1 VKFRQLAA
9 FGPLRGAAWALAL
22 GLLAGDPAA
31 AQNTDWNQ
39 VAVPNYS
46 PASVLQGLH
55 QHWTLPRADDFAR
68 QAQGLPV
75 AVKALCEAQAPAGQA
90 LAAARGQWQST
101 AHAWERLS
109 AVAIGPLVARRSQR
123 QIDFSPTRPGLIE
136 KAIESGPGGA
146 QAMERIGTPAKG
158 LPALEWLLWTRPAA
172 PGSAACRYAGEVALD
187 VEREALA
194 LQREFQALAGAD
206 WPAAGPDKLAAGVG
220 ELVNQWV
227 GGLERLRWAQMEKPL
242 RAAKS
247 KGGAPEW
254 PRAASRQTAA
264 SWAAQWEAL
273 RSLGLA
279 TGGAQVPLPGQG
291 LVPLETYLRG
301 KGAPEVADAL
311 AAAGRQAD
319 LRLQKITRGP
329 APAAAAVLEAG
340 RALARLKRVAEGEV
354 APALDVGMGFSDADG
369 D

>member
-1 VKFRQLAA
+1 MKFCPSAAVKS
-9 FGPLRGAAWALAL
+9 LRYAAWALAL
-22 GLLAGDPAA
+22 GLAATAPAQ
-31 AQNTDWNQ
+31 AQKTDWGQ

-68 QAQGLPV
+68 QAQALPV
-75 AVKALCEAQAPAGQA
+75 AVTALCEAPAPAGQA
-90 LAAARGQWQST
+90 LAAARGQWQQT

-123 QIDFSPTRPGLIE
+123 QIDFSPTRPALIE
-136 KAIESGPGGA
+136 KAIASGPGGA
-146 QAMERIGTPAKG
+146 AAMERIGTPAKG

-206 WPAAGPDKLAAGVG
+206 WPAAAPEQLAAGVG

-247 KGGAPEW
+247 KGSAPDW
-254 PRAASRQTAA
+254 PRAASGQTAA

-273 RSLGLA
+273 RTLGLA
-279 TGGAQVPLPGQG
+279 PGAQVPLPGQG

-301 KGAPEVADAL
+301 KGAPEAADAL
-311 AAAGRQAD
+311 TGAGRQAD
-319 LRLQKITRGP
+319 LRLQKITRNP
-329 APAAAAVLEAG
+329 APAAPAVLEAG
-340 RALARLKRVAEGEV
+340 RALASLKRVAEGEV